1 MANSEVN
8 CDFNAE
14 LNRLRPTLM
23 RFAVLQLRDEQSA
36 EDAVQDTMLAALQ
49 GREKFSGRAQLKT
62 WLVSIL
68 KNKIVDRIRQRSREA
83 PLPEIDEDE
92 NDEFDALFVP
102 NGHWQEKPTAWGNP
116 EASLQQSRFY
126 DVMELCMKALPEN
139 LARVFTMRE
148 ILEMETEEICK
159 ELQISTSNCWVVLY
173 RARMRLRECLQ
184 LKWFSEGVGTE

>member
-1 MANSEVN
+1 MSDA
-8 CDFNAE
+8 DFNAE
-14 LNRLRPTLM
+14 LNRVRPTLM

-36 EDAVQDTMLAALQ
+36 EDVVQDTMLAALQ

-68 KNKIVDRIRQRSREA
+68 KNKIVDCIRKRSRET
-83 PLPEIDEDE
+83 PLPEVSDSESED
-92 NDEFDALFVP
+92 FDALFQAD
-102 NGHWQEKPTAWGNP
+102 GHWLEAPSSWGNP
-116 EASLQQSRFY
+116 EASLQQSCFY
-126 DVMELCMKALPEN
+126 DVLELCMQALPEN

-159 ELQISTSNCWVVLY
+159 ELAISTSNCWVVLY

-184 LKWFSEGVGTE
+184 LRWFGGNVGVGAE

>member
-1 MANSEVN
+1 MSDA
-8 CDFNAE
+8 DFNAE
-14 LNRLRPTLM
+14 LNRVRPTLM

-36 EDAVQDTMLAALQ
+36 EDVVQDTMLAALQ

-68 KNKIVDRIRQRSREA
+68 KNKIVDCIRKRSRET
-83 PLPEIDEDE
+83 PLPEVSDSESED
-92 NDEFDALFVP
+92 FDALFQAD
-102 NGHWQEKPTAWGNP
+102 GHWLEAPSNWGNP

-126 DVMELCMKALPEN
+126 DVLELCMQALPEN

-159 ELQISTSNCWVVLY
+159 ELAISTSNCWVVLY

-184 LKWFSEGVGTE
+184 LRWFGGNEGVGAE

>member
-1 MANSEVN
+1 MVDNDFESE
-8 CDFNAE
+8 
-14 LNRLRPTLM
+14 LSRLRPTLM

-36 EDAVQDTMLAALQ
+36 EDVVQDTMLAALQ
-49 GREKFSGRAQLKT
+49 GRESFSGRAQLKT
-62 WLVSIL
+62 WLTSIL

-83 PLPEIDEDE
+83 PLPELDEE
-92 NDEFDALFVP
+92 VGDEFDSLFVP

-139 LARVFTMRE
+139 LCRVFTMRE

-159 ELQISTSNCWVVLY
+159 ELKISTSNCWVVLY

-184 LKWFSEGVGTE
+184 LRWFGEEAGAE

>member
-1 MANSEVN
+1 MAEAENEAK
-8 CDFNAE
+8 FHTE
-14 LNRLRPTLM
+14 LNALRPTLM

-36 EDAVQDTMLAALQ
+36 EDAVQDTFLAALQ
-49 GREKFSGRAQLKT
+49 GHENFSGRAQLKT

-68 KNKIVDRIRQRSREA
+68 KNKIVDRIRKRSREA
-83 PLPEIDEDE
+83 PLVEVSESESDD
-92 NDEFDALFVP
+92 FDALFQAD
-102 NGHWQEKPTAWGNP
+102 GHWQEAPSNWGNP

-159 ELQISTSNCWVVLY
+159 ELAMSTSNCWVVLY

-184 LKWFSEGVGTE
+184 LRWFNEGVGAE